1 MISCQLLHGLEFR
14 VVVLLDGLSPNV
26 RESSLCCHLTQ
37 GKNRWIHSFFQRALV
52 WKWMEQNKPDF
63 ERWLTNSSFH
73 ANNCHAIY
81 TSPYAKYILVVVYLA
96 YMVMAVLFKNVQL
109 IWLRQFTQ
117 EYSAYIVESIL
128 LKNTQH
134 IRLRHFSSRMLSLYD

>member
-14 VVVLLDGLSPNV
+14 VVVLLDRLSPNV

-63 ERWLTNSSFH
+63 EWWLTNSSFL

-128 LKNTQH
+128 LRNTQH